1 MGVLTGPVAPH
12 RSISLPAAAP
22 SVRGARE
29 FVTATLR
36 EWRLSLLQE
45 DMVLLTS
52 ELVTNAILHG
62 RCVVRVVVEPL
73 DARGVVRVEVQDG
86 SRDVPLRMSPSRLAT
101 TGRGLNIVIAAA
113 QSFGVVA
120 APRGKTVWFEL
131 ATPAPL
137 LQQADAAGDDEHR
150 QHQG

>member
-1 MGVLTGPVAPH
+1 
-12 RSISLPAAAP
+12 
-22 SVRGARE
+22 VRGARE

-36 EWRLSLLQE
+36 EWGLSPLQE

-62 RCVVRVVVEPL
+62 RCVVRVAVQRL

-86 SRDVPLRMSPSRLAT
+86 GRDVPLRTSPRRLAT

-113 QSFGVVA
+113 QSFGVA
-120 APRGKTVWFEL
+120 PAPRGKTVWFEL

-137 LQQADAAGDDEHR
+137 LQQADAAGDDQHR